1 MNKKGERFVSEVTNH
16 IKSKEAKD
24 LVATEL
30 NFHLKQ
36 AKNMWIE
43 KGLSEEVA
51 EDKAVEQMG
60 SPVKLGQELNKLHK
74 PKVDWFLIG
83 LLVAA
88 MGLGFLPV
96 VAFEY
101 MNDLLMDK
109 VISVV
114 LGIATALGMM
124 LIDYRKLERL
134 GWLFYTIGVLILLM
148 LHCFPNAGMLGEPII
163 KVGPIA
169 IDRLMAVPFFFL
181 AWASFFN
188 NSRLKVRYL
197 VVLYLFS
204 LYLFLIGAA
213 FSVIFI
219 YITMVFVMLWW
230 SKLGKKTALIITIVP
245 ICLLVIRA
253 SFSWSSVKGYHL
265 DRFLGYLNPERDAQG
280 AGFMYI
286 RLKEV
291 MSSAGWFGTHGDV
304 KRIPN
309 PDTDFV
315 FASLTY
321 YYGYVLALILVLIL
335 SLFVVRLVV
344 ISYKINDRYG
354 KLLLV
359 GGMTLFVFQ
368 FIYNVGMILGLL
380 PLAAISLPFISY
392 GLTPTVFHALIMGIV
407 LSVYRRKDLSFR
419 TRKTP

>member
-1 MNKKGERFVSEVTNH
+1 MSKKGERFLKEVTNH

-30 NFHLKQ
+30 DFHLKQ
-36 AKNMWIE
+36 TKNMWIE

-60 SPVKLGQELNKLHK
+60 SPIKLGQELNKLHK

-96 VAFEY
+96 IAFGY
-101 MNDLLMDK
+101 TNDVIMNK
-109 VISVV
+109 VIFVILGVV
-114 LGIATALGMM
+114 TAFGMM
-124 LIDYRKLERL
+124 LIDYRKLERM
-134 GWLFYTIGVLILLM
+134 GGLFYTIGVLILLM
-148 LHCFPNAGMLGEPII
+148 LYCFPNASLTGEPLI
-163 KVGPIA
+163 KIGPFE
-169 IDRLMAVPFFFL
+169 IDCLIAVPFFFL

-188 NSRLKVRYL
+188 NSRLKVMHL

-204 LYLFLIGAA
+204 LYLFLIV
-213 FSVIFI
+213 STLSSIFV
-219 YITMVFVMLWW
+219 YMTMVFVMLWW

-245 ICLLVIRA
+245 ICLFIIRA
-253 SFSWSSVKGYHL
+253 SVSWSSGYHL
-265 DRFLGYLNPERDAQG
+265 DRILGYLNPESDAGG

-291 MSSAGWFGTHGDV
+291 MSSAGWFGTSGDT
-304 KRIPN
+304 KFIPAA
-309 PDTDFV
+309 DTDFV

-321 YYGYVLALILVLIL
+321 YYGYWLALVLIFVL
-335 SLFVVRLVV
+335 SLFVARLIV

-354 KLLLV
+354 KLLLA
-359 GGMTLFVFQ
+359 GGVTLFVFQ

-380 PLAAISLPFISY
+380 PHAAISLPFISY

-407 LSVYRRKDLSFR
+407 LSVYRRKDISIR
-419 TRKTP
+419 MRKTP

>member
-1 MNKKGERFVSEVTNH
+1 MNKKGEHFLKEVTNH

-30 NFHLKQ
+30 DFHLKQ

-60 SPVKLGQELNKLHK
+60 SPIKLGQELNKLHK

-96 VAFEY
+96 IAFGY

-109 VISVV
+109 VIAVV

-148 LHCFPNAGMLGEPII
+148 IYCFPNASILGERII

-169 IDRLMAVPFFFL
+169 IDRLMSVPFFFL

-188 NSRLKVRYL
+188 NNRLKVRYL

-230 SKLGKKTALIITIVP
+230 SKLGKKKALIITIVP
-245 ICLLVIRA
+245 ICLLIIGA
-253 SFSWSSVKGYHL
+253 YFSWATVKGVYL

-291 MSSAGWFGTHGDV
+291 MSSAGWFGTSGDT
-304 KRIPN
+304 KFIPA

-321 YYGYVLALILVLIL
+321 YYGYWLALILVFVL
-335 SLFVVRLVV
+335 SLFVARLIV
-344 ISYKINDRYG
+344 ISYKVNDRYG

-359 GGMTLFVFQ
+359 GGLTLFVFQ

-407 LSVYRRKDLSFR
+407 LSVYRRKGVSFR
-419 TRKTP
+419 MRKTP

>member
-1 MNKKGERFVSEVTNH
+1 MNKKGERFLKEVTNH

-36 AKNMWIE
+36 AKNMWMD

-60 SPVKLGQELNKLHK
+60 SPSKLGRELNKLHK

-96 VAFEY
+96 LVFEY
-101 MNDLLMDK
+101 TNDVMINK
-109 VISVV
+109 VIFVILGVV
-114 LGIATALGMM
+114 TAIGMM
-124 LIDYRKLERL
+124 LLDYRKLERM
-134 GWLFYTIGVLILLM
+134 GWLFYVIGVVVLLILY
-148 LHCFPNAGMLGEPII
+148 CFPNASMIGEPLIQI
-163 KVGPIA
+163 GPIA
-169 IDRLMAVPFFFL
+169 IDCLMAVPFFFL

-188 NSRLKVRYL
+188 NSRLKIIHL

-204 LYLFLIGAA
+204 LYLFLIV
-213 FSVIFI
+213 STLSSIFI

-230 SKLGKKTALIITIVP
+230 SKLGKKTSLIITVVP
-245 ICLLVIRA
+245 ICLFIIKV
-253 SFSWSSVKGYHL
+253 SVSWSSGYHL
-265 DRFLGYLNPERDAQG
+265 DRLLGYLNPESDAGG

-291 MSSAGWFGTHGDV
+291 MSSAGWFGTYGDM
-304 KRIPN
+304 KFIPA

-321 YYGYVLALILVLIL
+321 YYGYWLALILVFVL
-335 SLFVVRLVV
+335 SLFVARLIV

-359 GGMTLFVFQ
+359 GGLTLFVFQ

-407 LSVYRRKDLSFR
+407 LSVYRRKGISFR
-419 TRKTP
+419 IRKTP

>member
-1 MNKKGERFVSEVTNH
+1 MNKKGEHFLQEVTNH

-24 LVATEL
+24 LVAAEL
-30 NFHLKQ
+30 DFHLKQ
-36 AKNMWIE
+36 TKNMWIG
-43 KGLSEEVA
+43 KGLSEEIA
-51 EDKAVEQMG
+51 ENKAVEQMG
-60 SPVKLGQELNKLHK
+60 SPSKLGQELNKLHK
-74 PKVDWFLIG
+74 PKVDWFLLI

-96 VAFEY
+96 IAFGY

-109 VISVV
+109 VIFVV

-124 LIDYRKLERL
+124 LINYRKLERL

-148 LHCFPNAGMLGEPII
+148 LYCFPNAGMLGEPII

-188 NSRLKVRYL
+188 NSRIKVMHL
-197 VVLYLFS
+197 VALYLFS

-230 SKLGKKTALIITIVP
+230 SKLGKKKALIITIVP
-245 ICLLVIRA
+245 ICLLIIGA
-253 SFSWSSVKGYHL
+253 YFSWPTVKGVYL

-291 MSSAGWFGTHGDV
+291 MSSAGWFGTYGDV
-304 KRIPN
+304 KFIPN

-321 YYGYVLALILVLIL
+321 YYGYVLALVLVLIL
-335 SLFVVRLVV
+335 SLFVV
-344 ISYKINDRYG
+344 
-354 KLLLV
+354 
-359 GGMTLFVFQ
+359 Q
-368 FIYNVGMILGLL
+368 FLYNVGMILGLL
-380 PLAAISLPFISY
+380 PITAISLPFISY
-392 GLTPTVFHALIMGIV
+392 GLVPTLFHAFIMGIV
-407 LSVYRRKDLSFR
+407 LSVYRRKDIPA
-419 TRKTP
+419 RKSA

>member
-16 IKSKEAKD
+16 IKSKEAKSF
-24 LVATEL
+24 VATEL
-30 NFHLKQ
+30 DFHLKQ
-36 AKNMWIE
+36 AKNTWIE

-51 EDKAVEQMG
+51 ENKAVEQMG
-60 SPVKLGQELNKLHK
+60 SPIKLGQELNKLHK
-74 PKVDWFLIG
+74 PKVDWFLLI

-96 VAFEY
+96 LAFGY
-101 MNDLLMDK
+101 TNDVIINK
-109 VISVV
+109 VIFAILGVV
-114 LGIATALGMM
+114 TAIGMM
-124 LIDYRKLERL
+124 LLDYRKLERM
-134 GWLFYTIGVLILLM
+134 GWLFYIIGVVVLLM
-148 LHCFPNAGMLGEPII
+148 LYCFPNASMIGEPLMQI
-163 KVGPIA
+163 GPIA
-169 IDRLMAVPFFFL
+169 IDCLMAVPFFFL

-188 NSRLKVRYL
+188 NSRLKIIHL

-204 LYLFLIGAA
+204 LYLFLIV
-213 FSVIFI
+213 STLSSIFI

-230 SKLGKKTALIITIVP
+230 SKLGKKTSLIITVVP
-245 ICLLVIRA
+245 ICLFIIKV
-253 SFSWSSVKGYHL
+253 SVSWSSGYHL
-265 DRFLGYLNPERDAQG
+265 DRLLGYLNPESDAGG

-291 MSSAGWFGTHGDV
+291 MSSAGWFGTYGDI
-304 KRIPN
+304 KFIPA

-321 YYGYVLALILVLIL
+321 YYGYWLALILVFVL
-335 SLFVVRLVV
+335 SLFVARLIV

-359 GGMTLFVFQ
+359 GGVTLFVFQ

-407 LSVYRRKDLSFR
+407 LSVYRRKDILFR
-419 TRKTP
+419 MRKTP

>member
-1 MNKKGERFVSEVTNH
+1 MNKKGERFLTEVTNH

-36 AKNMWIE
+36 AKNMWMD

-60 SPVKLGQELNKLHK
+60 SPSKLGRELNKLHK

-96 VAFEY
+96 IAFGY

-109 VISVV
+109 VIFVV

-124 LIDYRKLERL
+124 LINYRKLERL

-148 LHCFPNAGMLGEPII
+148 LYCFPNAGMLGEPII

-188 NSRLKVRYL
+188 NSRIKVMHL
-197 VVLYLFS
+197 VALYLFS

-230 SKLGKKTALIITIVP
+230 SKLGKKKALIITIVP
-245 ICLLVIRA
+245 ICLLIIGA
-253 SFSWSSVKGYHL
+253 YFSWHTVKGVYL
-265 DRFLGYLNPERDAQG
+265 DRLLGYLNPESDAGG

-291 MSSAGWFGTHGDV
+291 MSSAGWFGTYGDM
-304 KRIPN
+304 KFIPA

-321 YYGYVLALILVLIL
+321 YYGYWLALILVFVL
-335 SLFVVRLVV
+335 SLFVARLIV

-359 GGMTLFVFQ
+359 GGLTLFVFQ

-407 LSVYRRKDLSFR
+407 LSVYRRKDIPA
-419 TRKTP
+419 RKSA

>member
-1 MNKKGERFVSEVTNH
+1 MNKKGERFLTEVTNH

-36 AKNMWIE
+36 AKNMWMD

-60 SPVKLGQELNKLHK
+60 SPIKLGQELNKLHK

-96 VAFEY
+96 IAFGY

-109 VISVV
+109 VIFVV

-124 LIDYRKLERL
+124 LINYRKLERL

-148 LHCFPNAGMLGEPII
+148 LYCFPNAGMLGEPII

-188 NSRLKVRYL
+188 NSRIKVMHL
-197 VVLYLFS
+197 VALYLFS

-230 SKLGKKTALIITIVP
+230 SKLGKKKALIITIVP
-245 ICLLVIRA
+245 ICLLIIGVY
-253 SFSWSSVKGYHL
+253 FSWHTVKGVYL

-291 MSSAGWFGTHGDV
+291 MSSAGWFGTYGDV
-304 KRIPN
+304 KFIPN

-321 YYGYVLALILVLIL
+321 YYGYVLALVLVLIL
-335 SLFVVRLVV
+335 SLFVARLIF
-344 ISYKINDRYG
+344 ISYTINDRYG
-354 KLLLV
+354 KLLLI
-359 GGMTLFVFQ
+359 GGMTLFVVQ
-368 FIYNVGMILGLL
+368 FLYNVGMILGLL
-380 PLAAISLPFISY
+380 PITAISLPFISY

-407 LSVYRRKDLSFR
+407 LSVYRRKDIPA
-419 TRKTP
+419 RKSA

>member
-1 MNKKGERFVSEVTNH
+1 MNKKGERFLKEVTNH

-24 LVATEL
+24 LVAAEL

-36 AKNMWIE
+36 AKNMWMD

-60 SPVKLGQELNKLHK
+60 SPIKLGRELNKLHK
-74 PKVDWFLIG
+74 PKVDWFLLI

-96 VAFEY
+96 LVFGY
-101 MNDLLMDK
+101 TNDVIINK
-109 VISVV
+109 VIFVILGVV
-114 LGIATALGMM
+114 TAIGMM
-124 LIDYRKLERL
+124 LLDYRKLERM
-134 GWLFYTIGVLILLM
+134 GWLFYIIGVVVLLILY
-148 LHCFPNAGMLGEPII
+148 CFPNASMIGESLIQI
-163 KVGPIA
+163 GPIA
-169 IDRLMAVPFFFL
+169 IDCLMAVPFFFL

-188 NSRLKVRYL
+188 DSRLKIIHL

-204 LYLFLIGAA
+204 LYLFLIV
-213 FSVIFI
+213 STLSSIFI

-230 SKLGKKTALIITIVP
+230 SKLGKKTSLIITIVP
-245 ICLLVIRA
+245 ICLFVIKV
-253 SFSWSSVKGYHL
+253 SVSWSSGYHL
-265 DRFLGYLNPERDAQG
+265 DRLLGYLNPESDAGG

-291 MSSAGWFGTHGDV
+291 MSSAGWFGTYRDM
-304 KRIPN
+304 KFIPA

-321 YYGYVLALILVLIL
+321 YYGYWLALILVFVL
-335 SLFVVRLVV
+335 SLFVARLIV

-359 GGMTLFVFQ
+359 GGLTLFVFQ

-407 LSVYRRKDLSFR
+407 LSVYRRKGISFR
-419 TRKTP
+419 IRKTP

>member
-24 LVATEL
+24 FVATEL
-30 NFHLKQ
+30 DFHLKQ
-36 AKNMWIE
+36 AKNTWIE
-43 KGLSEEVA
+43 KGLSEEIA
-51 EDKAVEQMG
+51 ENKAVEQMG
-60 SPVKLGQELNKLHK
+60 SPSKLGRELNKLHK
-74 PKVDWFLIG
+74 PKVDWFLLI

-96 VAFEY
+96 LVFGY
-101 MNDLLMDK
+101 TNDVIMNK
-109 VISVV
+109 VIFVI
-114 LGIATALGMM
+114 LGVITAIGMM
-124 LIDYRKLERL
+124 LLDYRKLERM
-134 GWLFYTIGVLILLM
+134 GWLFYTIGVVVLLILY
-148 LHCFPNAGMLGEPII
+148 CFPNASMIGEPLI
-163 KVGPIA
+163 KIGPIA
-169 IDRLMAVPFFFL
+169 VDCLMAVPFFFL

-188 NSRLKVRYL
+188 NNRLKVIHL
-197 VVLYLFS
+197 VVVYLFS
-204 LYLFLIGAA
+204 LYLFLIV
-213 FSVIFI
+213 STLSSIFI

-230 SKLGKKTALIITIVP
+230 SKLGKKTALIITVVP
-245 ICLLVIRA
+245 ICLFIIKV
-253 SFSWSSVKGYHL
+253 SVSWSSGYHL
-265 DRFLGYLNPERDAQG
+265 DRFLGYLNPESDAGG

-291 MSSAGWFGTHGDV
+291 MSSAGWFGTYGDI
-304 KRIPN
+304 KFIPA

-321 YYGYVLALILVLIL
+321 YYGYWLALILVFVL
-335 SLFVVRLVV
+335 SLFVARLIV

-359 GGMTLFVFQ
+359 GGLTLFVFQ

-407 LSVYRRKDLSFR
+407 LSVYRRKGISFR
-419 TRKTP
+419 MRKTP

>member
-1 MNKKGERFVSEVTNH
+1 MNKKGERFLKEVTNH

-36 AKNMWIE
+36 AKNMWMD

-60 SPVKLGQELNKLHK
+60 SPIKLGQELNKLHK
-74 PKVDWFLIG
+74 PKVDWFLLI

-96 VAFEY
+96 IAFGY

-109 VISVV
+109 VIFVV

-124 LIDYRKLERL
+124 LINYRKLERL

-148 LHCFPNAGMLGEPII
+148 LYCFPNAGMFGEPII
-163 KVGPIA
+163 KVGLIA

-188 NSRLKVRYL
+188 NSRIKVMHL
-197 VVLYLFS
+197 VALYLFS

-230 SKLGKKTALIITIVP
+230 SKLGKKKALIITIVP
-245 ICLLVIRA
+245 ICLLIIGA
-253 SFSWSSVKGYHL
+253 YFSWPTVKGIYL

-291 MSSAGWFGTHGDV
+291 MSSAGWFGTYGDV
-304 KRIPN
+304 KFIPN

-321 YYGYVLALILVLIL
+321 YYGYVLALVLVLIL
-335 SLFVVRLVV
+335 SLFVARLIF
-344 ISYKINDRYG
+344 ISYTINDRYG
-354 KLLLV
+354 KLLLI
-359 GGMTLFVFQ
+359 GGMTLFVVQ
-368 FIYNVGMILGLL
+368 FLYNVGMILGLL
-380 PLAAISLPFISY
+380 PITAISLPFISY
-392 GLTPTVFHALIMGIV
+392 GLTPTVFHALVMGIV
-407 LSVYRRKDLSFR
+407 LSVYRRKDIPA
-419 TRKTP
+419 RKSA